1 MTVVR
6 GCGSDPR
13 ALRYRTEL
21 VKDAGPDCPTNDI
34 IRVVW
39 CGTSN
44 ATAENAVDP
53 ESPEVK
59 SREAQAAQLIKNL
72 LRDPPYRKPSKEC
85 EQFLTSEGFD
95 IEDGGQA
102 KAQSVPCAQACRR
115 QDKALSEREVLLLV
129 SRSHTRGRGTQV
141 YSNK

>member
-1 MTVVR
+1 M
-6 GCGSDPR
+6 
-13 ALRYRTEL
+13 
-21 VKDAGPDCPTNDI
+21 
-34 IRVVW
+34 W

-95 IEDGGQA
+95 IEDGGKPKLNLFRVRKLA
-102 KAQSVPCAQACRR
+102 GVKTKRFPKEKFYCWYHEVTPVEEELRFTATN
-115 QDKALSEREVLLLV
+115 DSE
-129 SRSHTRGRGTQV
+129 
-141 YSNK
+141 